1 MKLLNE
7 KLKQLAT
14 KIKKHEPIKV
24 AIIGL
29 GSVGSYLLDYL
40 LDWNENDIEIHIAV
54 RNLEK
59 AQSDVNIARVAKI
72 IRDNSIKKITLHVV
86 DLETVESIQTFFAKV
101 QPDFTVNSS
110 RVYSGLKYGSISWK
124 TIRAYG
130 LWIPLSV
137 KFIRNIMIAYQNA
150 QSQGIIINTS
160 YSDGTNPWLKSAGLA
175 YPDFGSGNLNHLIP
189 RIKLAV
195 QKKYSLKNLED
206 IEVLM
211 STSHF
216 HDVLIS
222 KEGKTEGI
230 EPLIHITYQGQP
242 LDVAMQDIYAQCT
255 IAMPTNEKRNM
266 MNASSNFEIIK
277 KLVRAAKEGTR
288 EIIHSPGVDGNLGG
302 YPVRVDFAQS
312 DPLSFAEDF
321 FSFQE
326 MVDHNRKSL
335 ALDGIGSIDKGVMT
349 YTSKLVT
356 DVREKLN
363 TVIPLSI
370 HIEEAARVANLIIE
384 RIIKKQVS

>member
-1 MKLLNE
+1 MRFK
-7 KLKQLAT
+7 
-14 KIKKHEPIKV
+14 KKH
-24 AIIGL
+24 
-29 GSVGSYLLDYL
+29 
-40 LDWNENDIEIHIAV
+40 
-54 RNLEK
+54 
-59 AQSDVNIARVAKI
+59 
-72 IRDNSIKKITLHVV
+72 
-86 DLETVESIQTFFAKV
+86 
-101 QPDFTVNSS
+101 
-110 RVYSGLKYGSISWK
+110 
-124 TIRAYG
+124 
-130 LWIPLSV
+130 
-137 KFIRNIMIAYQNA
+137 
-150 QSQGIIINTS
+150 
-160 YSDGTNPWLKSAGLA
+160 
-175 YPDFGSGNLNHLIP
+175 
-189 RIKLAV
+189 
-195 QKKYSLKNLED
+195 SLKNLED
-206 IEVLM
+206 IEVIM
-211 STSHF
+211 ATSHF

-222 KEGKTEGI
+222 KEGKTQDL
-230 EPLIHITYQGQP
+230 EPLIQITYQGQL
-242 LDVAMQDIYAQCT
+242 LDVEMQGIYAQCT

-302 YPVRVDFAQS
+302 YPVRVDFTQS
-312 DPLSFAEDF
+312 APLSFVEDS

-370 HIEEAARVANLIIE
+370 HLEEAARVANLIIE

>member
-160 YSDGTNPWLKSAGLA
+160 YSD
-175 YPDFGSGNLNHLIP
+175 
-189 RIKLAV
+189 
-195 QKKYSLKNLED
+195 
-206 IEVLM
+206 
-211 STSHF
+211 
-216 HDVLIS
+216 
-222 KEGKTEGI
+222 
-230 EPLIHITYQGQP
+230 
-242 LDVAMQDIYAQCT
+242 
-255 IAMPTNEKRNM
+255 
-266 MNASSNFEIIK
+266 
-277 KLVRAAKEGTR
+277 
-288 EIIHSPGVDGNLGG
+288 
-302 YPVRVDFAQS
+302 
-312 DPLSFAEDF
+312 
-321 FSFQE
+321 
-326 MVDHNRKSL
+326 
-335 ALDGIGSIDKGVMT
+335 
-349 YTSKLVT
+349 
-356 DVREKLN
+356 
-363 TVIPLSI
+363 
-370 HIEEAARVANLIIE
+370 
-384 RIIKKQVS
+384 

>member
-1 MKLLNE
+1 M
-7 KLKQLAT
+7 
-14 KIKKHEPIKV
+14 
-24 AIIGL
+24 
-29 GSVGSYLLDYL
+29 
-40 LDWNENDIEIHIAV
+40 
-54 RNLEK
+54 
-59 AQSDVNIARVAKI
+59 
-72 IRDNSIKKITLHVV
+72 
-86 DLETVESIQTFFAKV
+86 

>member
-1 MKLLNE
+1 
-7 KLKQLAT
+7 
-14 KIKKHEPIKV
+14 
-24 AIIGL
+24 
-29 GSVGSYLLDYL
+29 
-40 LDWNENDIEIHIAV
+40 
-54 RNLEK
+54 
-59 AQSDVNIARVAKI
+59 
-72 IRDNSIKKITLHVV
+72 
-86 DLETVESIQTFFAKV
+86 
-101 QPDFTVNSS
+101 
-110 RVYSGLKYGSISWK
+110 
-124 TIRAYG
+124 
-130 LWIPLSV
+130 
-137 KFIRNIMIAYQNA
+137 
-150 QSQGIIINTS
+150 
-160 YSDGTNPWLKSAGLA
+160 
-175 YPDFGSGNLNHLIP
+175 
-189 RIKLAV
+189 
-195 QKKYSLKNLED
+195 
-206 IEVLM
+206 M

-370 HIEEAARVANLIIE
+370 HLEEAARVANLIIE